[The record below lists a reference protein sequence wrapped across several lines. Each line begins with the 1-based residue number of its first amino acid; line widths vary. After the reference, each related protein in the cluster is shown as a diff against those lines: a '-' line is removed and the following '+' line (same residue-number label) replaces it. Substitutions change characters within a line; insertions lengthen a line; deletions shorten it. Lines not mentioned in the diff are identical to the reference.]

1 MRRGFSS
8 AFGSVCKPKRIRS
21 EFGDPA
27 GEGLPP
33 HPYHQQKS
41 AQYIDYKGPSGDASR
56 KRVRKLLIL
65 MAIEVKYNKQRGLQF
80 FELELLFTQW
90 DTTRNQIKVKGQLAG
105 GSSKSSPPCRLPD
118 V

>member
-8 AFGSVCKPKRIRS
+8 AFGSVCKAKRIRS
-21 EFGDPA
+21 GFGDPA

-56 KRVRKLLIL
+56 RRVRNLLIL
-65 MAIEVKYNKQRGLQF
+65 MAIEVKYNKQRGGYSFSSWSCYLPNGI
-80 FELELLFTQW
+80 
-90 DTTRNQIKVKGQLAG
+90 RHKIK
-105 GSSKSSPPCRLPD
+105 
-118 V
+118 